1 MLRTKTLHI
10 HQTEA
15 LRWSPVSGYGAV
27 IQVANIRLF
36 FGHRLYSSHSLP
48 PFFAFFRILSHSF
61 AFFRILSHSFAFFRI
76 LSHSFA
82 FFRYA
87 AYEQDREG
95 LADTHPP
102 LRRRARCL
110 HN

>member
-61 AFFRILSHSFAFFRI
+61 AFFR
-76 LSHSFA
+76 
-82 FFRYA
+82 YA